1 MGIGVGIHQ
10 NPAFRFEVKAGWGTA
25 EVDQNVVKSGR
36 NIAGCQVTFANLL
49 NVYDVLHADKLVV
62 DQASLAKIVEV
73 FA

>member
-1 MGIGVGIHQ
+1 MHCTT
-10 NPAFRFEVKAGWGTA
+10 KALVVTA
-25 EVDQNVVKSGR
+25 QVDQNVVKSGR